1 MFIILLVLY
10 FVYFRLIIE
19 DFCKYSLE
27 WNVRAV
33 KVFSVWYGVNV
44 IELGR
49 RNEKGNPVKFL
60 MMQPVQSPILK
71 LAFHNVV

>member
-1 MFIILLVLY
+1 MAY
-10 FVYFRLIIE
+10 
-19 DFCKYSLE
+19 LE

-49 RNEKGNPVKFL
+49 RNKKRNPAKFL
-60 MMQPVQSPILK
+60 MMPPVQSPILK
-71 LAFHNVV
+71 LAFHTFV